1 MNVAKIV
8 IVNELPRTVRTRL
21 EIESAPGDQRSG
33 VRKPGKVEIRFGVK
47 FRHGPL
53 VRKSKGSPVA
63 DGKSDTG
70 ASEMITEVLCPTP
83 R

>member
-1 MNVAKIV
+1 
-8 IVNELPRTVRTRL
+8 
-21 EIESAPGDQRSG
+21 
-33 VRKPGKVEIRFGVK
+33 VEIRFGVK

-63 DGKSDTG
+63 DGKSATG